1 MTLARFNSSGSLKCS
16 SFINNSFQLWCL
28 HFWVPEQSVFLKEMG
43 EGVLKG
49 SIMEEGEEL

>member
-28 HFWVPEQSVFLKEMG
+28 HFWVPEQGIFLKEMG